1 MEVFDT
7 VCTLFFQVS
16 VAQGWTINC
25 LLQVQQGAVGLV
37 EGLSGSLEGVEK
49 LLSESDKLL
58 PALLKL
64 IGAQKDI
71 SKGALT
77 SLINL
82 SQACSTPPRDCVQST
97 EHPALV
103 DHIYLLFC

>member
-1 MEVFDT
+1 M
-7 VCTLFFQVS
+7 
-16 VAQGWTINC
+16 
-25 LLQVQQGAVGLV
+25 

-64 IGAQKDI
+64 IGAQKYI

-82 SQACSTPPRDCVQST
+82 SQACTILPQDYVQFT
-97 EHPALV
+97 KHPAVLIRILHV
-103 DHIYLLFC
+103 LLTRCLYRKKKPSRSLSN